1 MSGSGAWKNTVERE
15 RSGNRAVS
23 GSYRRRCERWAE
35 ISTAPTPL
43 TCSEFVRNGE
53 IWVAKSVTWWLLNS
67 VVCTIARVVSG
78 HCGQCWRTDGLIHS
92 VASRPPTLCNCPPS
106 VHCRSS
112 WLKNGLVSLWLTA
125 DLNAFAVIGLRRLT
139 ETDYT
144 SPNSVL
150 LNCETVIGH
159 RFVCD
164 GEQFCT
170 QSVRKYW
177 TWDQKLHVGET
188 VYSLTHES
196 NKRITKWYRHV
207 C

>member
-23 GSYRRRCERWAE
+23 GSYRRRCERWEE
-35 ISTAPTPL
+35 ISTAPTPQ

-106 VHCRSS
+106 VHCRSR
-112 WLKNGLVSLWLTA
+112 WLKNGLVFPLINRRFERLCRNRFTTPDRNRLYESEFR
-125 DLNAFAVIGLRRLT
+125 FAKLRNRNWTPFRLRRRTILYSVSQKIF
-139 ETDYT
+139 DVR
-144 SPNSVL
+144 SKAACRGNSL
-150 LNCETVIGH
+150 
-159 RFVCD
+159 
-164 GEQFCT
+164 
-170 QSVRKYW
+170 
-177 TWDQKLHVGET
+177 
-188 VYSLTHES
+188 
-196 NKRITKWYRHV
+196 
-207 C
+207 